1 VRRIFDLTVK
11 DLIELMRDR
20 MTFMFLL
27 IMPILFT
34 LLFGFASGAFSRGV
48 NDPRLPV
55 GFLDQDDTWLSHSLR
70 DQLSAS
76 KVIGLRSGLWRN
88 QSDLEAMVTD
98 EKLSGAIIVPAGY
111 SRAVLRGENARL
123 VLIGDVE
130 TTVGR
135 SIEGEAVT
143 AVIHI
148 LNAVNTALVMEQA
161 AGDRTPF
168 DFTFSKALSA
178 WENPPIQIKET
189 TSSAIPANDDKANS
203 LAQTSPGM
211 MLQFS
216 IAGLMTAAHV
226 IVNER
231 KSGALRR
238 LLTTSTAR
246 WQILLG
252 HYLAIFVLIFDQF
265 LTLIL
270 FGQLFLGVNYLRAPA
285 ATLLVSFCGAMG
297 ISALGLL
304 IGVQAKNQEQ
314 AVIFS
319 MVLMFLLSGSGG
331 TMVPLEVTSQ
341 TFQTI
346 GHLSPVAWAM
356 DGFKDV
362 ILRGYGIETVWRPSL
377 ALLGYAVLFLALA
390 AIRFSRL
397 EQTL

>member
-1 VRRIFDLTVK
+1 MRSAAV
-11 DLIELMRDR
+11 LI
-20 MTFMFLL
+20 
-27 IMPILFT
+27 
-34 LLFGFASGAFSRGV
+34 
-48 NDPRLPV
+48 DPRLPV

-70 DQLSAS
+70 DQLSVS
-76 KVIGLRSGLWRN
+76 KVIGLRSGVWRN
-88 QSDLEAMVTD
+88 QPDLEAMVTD

-123 VLIGDVE
+123 ILIGDVE

-189 TSSAIPANDDKANS
+189 TSSAIPANDDKASS

-216 IAGLMTAAHV
+216 IAGLLTAAHV

-238 LLTTSTAR
+238 LLTTAIAR

-285 ATLLVSFCGAMG
+285 ATLLVAFCGALG

-319 MVLMFLLSGSGG
+319 MVLMFLLAGSGG

-377 ALLGYAVLFLALA
+377 ALLGYAVLFFTLA